1 MYGAKGRPDFV
12 RPQRAPKNQHTARS
26 TVTLECK
33 IQPARSVNPA
43 DWCRSNPREETATAA
58 LVSY

>member
-26 TVTLECK
+26 TVTLECE

-43 DWCRSNPREETATAA
+43 D
-58 LVSY
+58 